1 MNLIAGF
8 NLNPAKERLERGVS
22 LEQLIRGVIS
32 LDEKTDNMVHD
43 KESSIEAE
51 KSALQKHFTEMEA
64 EEREGSKDAA
74 KAGYDKIYNEAM
86 EVVDEIRKANHEKLD
101 EVGAVYKEH
110 KKELVEQAFQL
121 LDL

>member
-32 LDEKTDNMVHD
+32 LDEKTDKMVHD

-86 EVVDEIRKANHEKLD
+86 EVVDKIRKANHEKLD
-101 EVGAVYKEH
+101 EVSAVYKEH